1 MKDGLLEISDYREP
15 GYRALVYHE
24 GWRVALLNDD
34 PARFRPETLG
44 YLERHN
50 LTDEVFVLLSGE
62 CTLLIG
68 DGDTAG
74 SHGDITR
81 VTMEKGKLYNVKRGV
96 WHNLLGSPGMTLL
109 IVENADT
116 SRQNSDYSGVSV
128 DEIPLV

>member
-1 MKDGLLEISDYREP
+1 MKDGLLEITGYRDP
-15 GYRALVYHE
+15 GYRALIYHG

-68 DGDTAG
+68 DGDTPG
-74 SHGDITR
+74 SHGSITPVR
-81 VTMEKGKLYNVKRGV
+81 MESGMLYNVKRGV

-116 SRQNSDYSGVSV
+116 SRDNSDYSDVSV